1 MSVVF
6 NPKTG
11 RYRNAATGRFVS
23 RADGLKLVDT
33 ESARVKFRLQGH
45 TRLLLSEKISLSE
58 WEKRMAE
65 TIKESHIRMTMLGAG
80 GKNRASNAHFG
91 AVGATLRR
99 EYRYLHLFSNQIS
112 RGELTSKRILS
123 RAGSYAASTRKSF
136 YKGEQLSRAIAGVK
150 LAKRDLDPQARHC
163 TDCIGYSTNGE
174 WLPIEMVVVP
184 GHACQCGGRCRC
196 SIYYKMGDATPIM
209 NLSDRLDRIAFNI

>member
-1 MSVVF
+1 MIVF
-6 NPKTG
+6 NEKTG
-11 RYRNAATGRFVS
+11 RYRNTATGRFAGRGEVL
-23 RADGLKLVDT
+23 RLVDDET
-33 ESARVKFRLQGH
+33 ARLKTRLQRH

-58 WEKRMAE
+58 WEKRMAT

-80 GKNRASNAHFG
+80 GKTRVSNAHFG

-99 EYRYLHLFSNQIS
+99 EYSYLHLFSNQIS
-112 RGELTSKRILS
+112 RGELTPKRILS

-163 TDCIGYSTNGE
+163 TDCIGHSTKGE

-184 GHACQCGGRCRC
+184 GHRCQCGGRCRC
-196 SIYYKMGDATPIM
+196 SIYYKMGDSTPIM
-209 NLSDRLDRIAFNI
+209 NLSDRLDRIAFSQ